1 MTKRLRK
8 FMKDEKSERW
18 HIDPLRGAFLSLI
31 LIFTAS
37 IYLFRASLPGVFWWA
52 WAAVGI
58 GCLFLLE
65 AVVRSA
71 RSKKGFAMGKA
82 MTGIIFIVVGVGFV
96 YGFEYIW
103 PLSIIAVGFFMMG
116 YYMRHIGEKPA
127 KKTQTE
133 KTKPAASRTVTCPV
147 CRNEIQENWISC
159 PYCGVNLDDETQIY

>member
-8 FMKDEKSERW
+8 FMKDETSERW
-18 HIDPLRGAFLSLI
+18 HIDPLGGAFLSLI

-37 IYLFRASLPGVFWWA
+37 IYLFRTSLPGEFWWT

-71 RSKKGFAMGKA
+71 RSKKGFALGKA

-96 YGFEYIW
+96 YGFEDFW
-103 PLSIIAVGFFMMG
+103 PLSIIAVGF
-116 YYMRHIGEKPA
+116 
-127 KKTQTE
+127 
-133 KTKPAASRTVTCPV
+133 
-147 CRNEIQENWISC
+147 
-159 PYCGVNLDDETQIY
+159 L